1 MWLPF
6 RTDIYG
12 GNFIFTNVRI
22 IGFQKER
29 FGYFILIS
37 MLCNCASITLGLAV
51 SAVSADV
58 DHASAVGIPVL
69 ILSILF
75 GGFYISIDSLPIV
88 ANWVPYITIFRW
100 AYQAMCINEFRGL
113 EFTCDSANT
122 AQCIST
128 GDQVLQTLDFAGH
141 TTAYPCFG
149 LGMVLLGLL
158 AIAFSLLAFS
168 TITYTP
174 LGYVGKAY
182 LKTTDGAGKY
192 EDTADCKAAEDK
204 NQQGYEMVPTSSGD
218 REGHVGI

>member
-1 MWLPF
+1 MHNYYYNRL
-6 RTDIYG
+6 
-12 GNFIFTNVRI
+12 

-29 FGYFILIS
+29 FGYFILIT
-37 MLCNCASITLGLAV
+37 MLCNCASITLGMAV
-51 SAVSADV
+51 SAVAADV
-58 DHASAVGIPVL
+58 DHASAIGIPLL

-122 AQCIST
+122 AQCINT
-128 GDQVLQTLDFAGH
+128 GEQVLQTLDFANH
-141 TTAYPCFG
+141 STAYPCFG

-158 AIAFSLLAFS
+158 AIAFSLLELS

-174 LGYVGKAY
+174 LGYVGSAFAKSAGPAANYEESADNIPGADGKA
-182 LKTTDGAGKY
+182 K
-192 EDTADCKAAEDK
+192 
-204 NQQGYEMVPTSSGD
+204 QQGYEMVPTSSGD
-218 REGHVGI
+218 TTGQVGI